1 MEVREILLWYFSA
14 HMPKALFF
22 RGLIWVVFI
31 AAAHIL
37 QAQTGNSVSDC
48 SGAIVLCDDFYSEE
62 NASLSAG
69 SVIEFTGICNNSAE
83 VSSVWYQFTVQQDG
97 LLSFVLTPNTA
108 MDDYD
113 WGLFDITTGGCA
125 GIQPFGTSPE
135 VSCNSYGSFTMNG
148 PTGIST
154 ALGGTG
160 NSNGPGDLS
169 GPPFNADLPVLAGTT
184 YALVVMNW
192 TNSLDGYSIDFSSST
207 ASLYDEIPP
216 TPGTLEADCALSEF
230 ELTFSEPV
238 LTSTVQ
244 PEDLLLIGPGGA
256 QVTFATATPVG
267 GGSEAAAFV
276 LVPAAPV
283 TADGMYTMTLTTVA
297 AFVEDACGNQ
307 AEGTYSVELDVLVPP
322 VAFGPVPVVRCED
335 EEVLLQAAAQ
345 PADQTYSYAWSAGT
359 PAGAVSAVAAD
370 GTVDVVIETVPPCF
384 TAAGS
389 FEVVTEDCGL
399 LIPNVIT
406 PGNGDALNNAFRID
420 GLDRWP
426 GSTLTVFNRWGDE
439 LYTTTLMGP
448 SAGWAADGA
457 PEGTYYFVAEVAR
470 TDGRP
475 LRIVDIAGERL
486 EEGDGPI
493 RLVGSFAVLR

>member
-1 MEVREILLWYFSA
+1 MWYFSA
-14 HMPKALFF
+14 LMLKTTFF

-31 AAAHIL
+31 APAHIL

-192 TNSLDGYSIDFSSST
+192 TNSLDGYSIDFSGST

-276 LVPAAPV
+276 
-283 TADGMYTMTLTTVA
+283 
-297 AFVEDACGNQ
+297 
-307 AEGTYSVELDVLVPP
+307 
-322 VAFGPVPVVRCED
+322 RC
-335 EEVLLQAAAQ
+335 
-345 PADQTYSYAWSAGT
+345 P
-359 PAGAVSAVAAD
+359 
-370 GTVDVVIETVPPCF
+370 
-384 TAAGS
+384 
-389 FEVVTEDCGL
+389 
-399 LIPNVIT
+399 
-406 PGNGDALNNAFRID
+406 R
-420 GLDRWP
+420 
-426 GSTLTVFNRWGDE
+426 
-439 LYTTTLMGP
+439 
-448 SAGWAADGA
+448 
-457 PEGTYYFVAEVAR
+457 
-470 TDGRP
+470 
-475 LRIVDIAGERL
+475 LR
-486 EEGDGPI
+486 
-493 RLVGSFAVLR
+493 